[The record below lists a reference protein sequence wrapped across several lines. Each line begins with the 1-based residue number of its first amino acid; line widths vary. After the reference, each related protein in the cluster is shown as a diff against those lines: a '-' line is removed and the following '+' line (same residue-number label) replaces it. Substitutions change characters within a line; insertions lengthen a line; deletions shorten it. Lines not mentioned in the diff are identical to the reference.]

1 MNEQRRNKTH
11 NLSLKNSS
19 RNTSWIV
26 DPFTKVRAAGAFYTE
41 LEVKCIKHL
50 SNNYKYINVLNVP
63 ENSFKTLLFWFQL
76 WFRKSS
82 IKPPRP
88 SQISSSLSREKVN
101 KPGLSFKPPPPHSP
115 PLIILY

>member
-26 DPFTKVRAAGAFYTE
+26 DPFTKVTAAGAFYTE

-50 SNNYKYINVLNVP
+50 SNNYKYIIFLNVP
-63 ENSFKTLLFWFQL
+63 ENSFKTWLFWFQL
-76 WFRKSS
+76 WF
-82 IKPPRP
+82 P
-88 SQISSSLSREKVN
+88 SRTGKALHREETN
-101 KPGLSFKPPPPHSP
+101 KIEVLEGKFLH
-115 PLIILY
+115 

>member
-50 SNNYKYINVLNVP
+50 SNNYKYINFLNLP

-76 WFRKSS
+76 WF
-82 IKPPRP
+82 
-88 SQISSSLSREKVN
+88 LSRTGKALHREETNKVEVLEG
-101 KPGLSFKPPPPHSP
+101 KFLH
-115 PLIILY
+115 